1 MKKIIKFTS
10 IIAIIVIAIFTL
22 IIASLF
28 NKYGKNLPD
37 YQQLKEYNPIIT
49 TRLYASDGTLISEF
63 SKEKRIFVA
72 IENMPKNLINAF
84 LAAED
89 DQFYEHSGVNIY
101 AIFRATI
108 QNIFSIFKRGEKFGG
123 ASTITQQVVKNF
135 LLTNERTIERKIKEV
150 ILARQISK
158 AIPKDKILELYLNQI
173 YLGSGAYG
181 VAAAAQVY
189 FDKSINDLTIEE
201 NALLATLPKAPSKL
215 DPRKNIE
222 KAKIRRDW
230 VIARMIKNNFIKEEE
245 GEEATKKPINLK
257 IKSEKEITKADFFSD
272 SVKKELTEL
281 YGSDNVF
288 ESGIVV
294 NTTLEPKLQTI
305 AEKFFNIGI
314 ENYDQKNGYRGPLN
328 NIETTGNW
336 HENLRKI
343 EIDKPYKSTWNKA
356 IVLSINKDI
365 ASIGIENGNLGTIDF
380 ASLKWARKHINADR
394 VGSAVKKIGDV
405 LKIGDVIFVEKNSKD
420 DRYTLKQLPEV
431 NGGFIAMDPYTGRV
445 IAMMGG
451 YVDGPNQFNRATQ
464 ALRQPGSTM
473 KTFAYIAALENGMN
487 PATIIIDEETSF
499 NQGIG
504 MPPYTPT
511 NYSHKFYGPTTLRTG
526 LETSRNVTTVKVAD
540 AVGLDKVA
548 EVVKRFGVSE
558 NPQKIY
564 SLALGSVETSLIRMV
579 TAYSMMANGGKLIKP
594 SMIEKV
600 QDKNGKIIYRLD
612 KRKCPECT
620 INESGA
626 MSSNIKA
633 PELEDNRE
641 QITDS
646 ATAYQITSMLQGVI
660 ERGTAASAKSIGKII
675 AGKTGTTNNSY
686 DSWFVGF
693 SPDLVVGVY
702 VGFDNPKSLGKEETG
717 ASIAL
722 PIFIN
727 FMKEALKDQPSKPF
741 RIPNTIKLVKIDR
754 TTGKEPNPSTPK
766 EKLFSEAFK
775 VDEEMS
781 EDDEEENDDN
791 SIIENSNESNNK
803 APEDTE
809 KTEDSKAEATSS
821 KKIEEP
827 NEEGSQA
834 GVW

>member
-10 IIAIIVIAIFTL
+10 ITAIIIIAIFTL

-28 NKYGKNLPD
+28 NKYSKNLPD

-108 QNIFSIFKRGEKFGG
+108 QNIFSIFKRDEKFGG

-245 GEEATKKPINLK
+245 GEEATEKPINLK

-281 YGSDNVF
+281 YGSNNVF

-294 NTTLEPKLQTI
+294 NTTLEAKLQTI

-336 HENLRKI
+336 QENLKKI

-356 IVLSINKDI
+356 IVLSMNKDI
-365 ASIGIENGNLGTIDF
+365 AIGIENGNLGTIDF
-380 ASLKWARKHINADR
+380 TSLKWARKHISADR
-394 VGSAVKKIGDV
+394 VGPAVKKIGDV

-445 IAMMGG
+445 LAMMGG

-499 NQGIG
+499 DQGIG
-504 MPPYTPT
+504 MPPYTPA

-548 EVVKRFGVSE
+548 EVVKRFGVSD

-594 SMIEKV
+594 SMIEKM

-612 KRKCPECT
+612 KRKCPECI

-626 MSSNIKA
+626 MSSNIKT

-660 ERGTAASAKSIGKII
+660 ERGTAASAKSIGKVI

-754 TTGKEPNPSTPK
+754 TTGKEPNLLTPK

-775 VDEEMS
+775 FDEEMS
-781 EDDEEENDDN
+781 EDDEEEDDN
-791 SIIENSNESNNK
+791 FIVENSNESNNK
-803 APEDTE
+803 EPQDTE
-809 KTEDSKAEATSS
+809 KTEATSLPS
-821 KKIEEP
+821 KKLKKQTKKIHKLAF
-827 NEEGSQA
+827 GKDI
-834 GVW
+834 